1 MTKRATGNALL
12 TSLRI
17 GICLF
22 VLSVSLFAQYRNP
35 VILIPGLIGSELK
48 HKVTGEKVWFR
59 ALKPKSEDLRLP
71 ISTSIDKMH
80 DDLIPGDIIREVKIG
95 IFPATDVYGGFI
107 RAMEMRA
114 GYHEESWTN
123 PSDDGDRD
131 AIYVFAY
138 DWRLD
143 NVVNARRL
151 VHDVEALKRKLK
163 RPDLK
168 FDIVAHSM
176 GGIISRYAAMYGDAE
191 LPMGNRKAL
200 PTWAGAKLFDKVI
213 LLGTP
218 NEGAVSSL
226 GSMLN
231 GYSVGGLRI
240 DLPFIQD
247 SSKFTVFTIPS
258 AYQLLPA
265 PGTFRA
271 FDEKLK
277 PMSIDLYD
285 PTMWSKYGW
294 NVIEDD
300 DFNGQFDLAE
310 QKIATAFFT
319 AALNRAK
326 RLHEALAASNG
337 KAEGVS
343 IYLVGSDCKTAL
355 DGVVLYQDGKKW
367 KTLVRAKG
375 FTRADGSRVTDDELK
390 NVMQSAGDGVVTQRS
405 LEAVTQS
412 QSAKVASILK
422 SQPVKLVYEDHNKLA
437 ANARI
442 QDYVIRVLDGKG
454 STIGN

>member
-1 MTKRATGNALL
+1 MTKRATRNALL

-17 GICLF
+17 VICLF
-22 VLSVSLFAQYRNP
+22 VLSVSLFAQDRNP
-35 VILIPGLIGSELK
+35 IILIPGLTGSELK
-48 HKVTGEKVWFR
+48 HKVTGERIWFK
-59 ALKPKSEDLRLP
+59 AFKSKSEDLRLP

-95 IFPATDVYGGFI
+95 ILPATDVYGGFI

-143 NVVNARRL
+143 NVENAQRL
-151 VHDVEALKRKLK
+151 VRDVEALKRKLK
-163 RPDLK
+163 TPDLK

-176 GGIISRYAAMYGDAE
+176 GGIISRYAAMYGDAD
-191 LPMGNRKAL
+191 LPTGNRKVV

-218 NEGAVSSL
+218 NEGAMSSL
-226 GSMLN
+226 GSILN
-231 GYSVGGLRI
+231 GYTVGGLRI

-271 FDEKLK
+271 FDDKLK
-277 PMSIDLYD
+277 PLAINLYD
-285 PTMWSKYGW
+285 PKMWSKYGW
-294 NVIEDD
+294 NAIDDD
-300 DFNGQFDLAE
+300 DFNDQFDLAE
-310 QKIATAFFT
+310 QKIATAYFT
-319 AALNRAK
+319 AALDRAK

-337 KAEGVS
+337 KAEGVA

-355 DGVVLYQDGKKW
+355 DGVVIYRDGNNW
-367 KTLVRAKG
+367 KTLVRPKG
-375 FTRADGSRVTDDELK
+375 FTRSDGSRVTDDELK
-390 NVMQSAGDGVVTQRS
+390 KVMQSAGDGVVTQRS
-405 LEAVTQS
+405 LE
-412 QSAKVASILK
+412 VASILK
-422 SQPVKLVYEDHNKLA
+422 NQPVKLVCEDHNKLA

-442 QDYVIRVLDGKG
+442 QDYVIRVLEGKG

>member
-1 MTKRATGNALL
+1 MTKRGTGNALL
-12 TSLRI
+12 TSLRL

-22 VLSVSLFAQYRNP
+22 VLSVSLYAQGRNP
-35 VILIPGLIGSELK
+35 VILIPGLTGSELR
-48 HKVTGEKVWFR
+48 HKTTGEKVWFK
-59 ALKPKSEDLRLP
+59 AFKPKSEDLRLP

-95 IFPATDVYGGFI
+95 PFPATDVYGGFL

-114 GYHEESWTN
+114 GYHEESWKD

-143 NVVNARRL
+143 NVENARRL
-151 VHDVEALKRKLK
+151 VRDVEALKRKLK
-163 RPDLK
+163 MPDLK

-176 GGIISRYAAMYGDAE
+176 GGIISRYAAMYGDAD
-191 LPMGNRKAL
+191 LPTGDHKAV
-200 PTWAGAKLFDKVI
+200 PTWAGGKLFDKVI

-218 NEGAVSSL
+218 NEGSASSL

-231 GYSVGGLRI
+231 GYTVGGLRI

-247 SSKFTVFTIPS
+247 SSKFTVFTIPA

-265 PGTFRA
+265 PGTLRA
-271 FDEKLK
+271 YDEKLK

-285 PTMWSKYGW
+285 PKLWSKYGW
-294 NVIEDD
+294 NAIDD
-300 DFNGQFDLAE
+300 DEFVDMFKLDE
-310 QKIATAFFT
+310 QKIATAYFT
-319 AALNRAK
+319 AALDRAK

-343 IYLVGSDCKTAL
+343 FYVVGSDCKTAL
-355 DGVVLYQDGKKW
+355 DGVVLYQEGKKW
-367 KTLVRAKG
+367 KTLVRPKG

-390 NVMQSAGDGVVTQRS
+390 KVMQSAGDGVVTQRS
-405 LEAVTQS
+405 LE
-412 QSAKVASILK
+412 VASISK
-422 SQPVKLVYEDHNKLA
+422 SQPVKLVCEDHNKLA
-437 ANARI
+437 ANGRI
-442 QDYVIRVLDGKG
+442 QDYIISVLAAKG
-454 STIGN
+454 STTGN

>member
-1 MTKRATGNALL
+1 MTGRAAGYALL

-22 VLSVSLFAQYRNP
+22 VLSISLYAQGRNP
-35 VILIPGLIGSELK
+35 IILIPGLTGSELK
-48 HKVTGEKVWFR
+48 HKVTGEKVWFK

-71 ISTSIDKMH
+71 ISTSIDKMQ

-95 IFPATDVYGGFI
+95 VFPAADVYGGFI

-114 GYHEESWTN
+114 GYHEESWKD
-123 PSDDGDRD
+123 PSVDGDRD

-143 NVVNARRL
+143 NVANAQRL
-151 VHDVEALKRKLK
+151 VRDVEALKRKLK

-191 LPMGNRKAL
+191 LATGNRKPV
-200 PTWAGAKLFDKVI
+200 PTWAGAKLFDRVI

-231 GYSVGGLRI
+231 GYTMGGLRI

-277 PMSIDLYD
+277 PISIDLYD
-285 PTMWSKYGW
+285 PKMWSKYGW
-294 NVIEDD
+294 NAIEDE
-300 DFNGQFDLAE
+300 DFAGQFMLAE
-310 QKIATAFFT
+310 QKIATAYFT
-319 AALNRAK
+319 AALERAK
-326 RLHEALAASNG
+326 RLHGALAASNG
-337 KAEGVS
+337 KVGGVS
-343 IYLVGSDCKTAL
+343 MYLVGSDCKTAL
-355 DGVVLYQDGKKW
+355 DGVVLYQDGKQW
-367 KTLVRAKG
+367 KTLVRPKG

-390 NVMQSAGDGVVTQRS
+390 KVMQSAGDGVVTQRS
-405 LEAVTQS
+405 LESVTRNGAES
-412 QSAKVASILK
+412 VLTG
-422 SQPVKLVYEDHNKLA
+422 QPSKLVCEEHNKLA

-442 QDYVIRVLDGKG
+442 QDYIISVLGRKE
-454 STIGN
+454 TIFGN